1 MTTREEKI
9 KLIYKI
15 IKEEDISVLEIVSIK
30 ESAMK
35 ASLIEM
41 TDMATSLACSAS
53 TIFHNKKMRDN
64 MKVLTAKNLVKLG
77 IFNGTKFEQE
87 LLVLINKE

>member
-77 IFNGTKFEQE
+77 IFKGTKFEQE